1 MKKLIVIISILL
13 VFVKCDYCLAQ
24 FVEADSK
31 HLSIGEA
38 LKGVKSYE
46 YHLYHNGSLVEL
58 PGNLLFIEAYFYR
71 TMESY
76 LERVLP
82 DALNGRDYAYPST
95 TQLEVYAY
103 VNSSTYLAR
112 NGCYHWLAN
121 NVRFEFKFGFTDDYV
136 YKFYLPGMDLIG
148 NSFDNTLYNNMT
160 KNIYGYVCNY
170 DYKFVLKLARYNT
183 EWTEYSLKQYYDQY
197 SDFVEGI
204 YESTKPLNSY
214 KNNKYK
220 LGLVRNGNE
229 KYPYILIYLDG
240 QNLYTDWNM
249 GEIKAWL
256 EPTAT
261 QGVYKATWLSFNKRL
276 QEGYLYLYN
285 GSFKTEINGEEET
298 YLKLYP
304 SQSSVQERR
313 NNAEYKPTYT
323 IASSD
328 IVKKYPD
335 FKELEED
342 NIVIKRVII
351 QDNQTIVEFS
361 NTNKNKNG
369 YFEWMTIDKNTYINV
384 NGKLYYLTKTEG
396 IGIYPEKTYFNALG
410 EQREFALYFPPIP
423 KTSTKMDL
431 IEPGDSNW
439 KFYNIMLK

>member
-1 MKKLIVIISILL
+1 MKWLYITVFLILGTIKFENSQ
-13 VFVKCDYCLAQ
+13 AQ
-24 FVEADSK
+24 FVAADAKPS
-31 HLSIGEA
+31 SIGDA
-38 LKGVKSYE
+38 FKGVKKYD
-46 YHLYHNGSLVEL
+46 YHLYHNGSLVEV

-82 DALNGRDYAYPST
+82 DASTGRDFACPST
-95 TQLEVYAY
+95 THLEVYAY

-112 NGCYHWLAN
+112 NGYHWIAN

-136 YKFYLPGMDLIG
+136 YKFYLPGMDLVG

-160 KNIYGYVCNY
+160 KHIYGYVCNY
-170 DYKFVLKLARYNT
+170 DNRFVLKLAKYNT

-197 SDFVEGI
+197 ADYVEGI
-204 YESTKPLNSY
+204 YESTKPLNNY
-214 KNNKYK
+214 RNNKYK
-220 LGLVRNGNE
+220 LGLIRNGHE

-261 QGVYKATWLSFNKRL
+261 QGVYKATWLSFNKLL

-285 GSFKTEINGEEET
+285 GSFKTVIDGEEDT

-304 SQSSVQERR
+304 DQSSVQARL

-323 IASSD
+323 ITSSD
-328 IVKKYPD
+328 VVKKYPD
-335 FKELEED
+335 FKELEDD
-342 NIVIKRVII
+342 NIVIKKVII

-361 NTNKNKNG
+361 LTNKKKDG
-369 YFEWMTIDKNTYINV
+369 YFQWITIDKNTYISV
-384 NGKLYYLTKTEG
+384 NGKQYYLTKTEG
-396 IGIYPEKTYFNALG
+396 IGINPEKTYFNSLG
-410 EQREFALYFPPIP
+410 EQKEFALYFPPIP
-423 KTSTKMDL
+423 KTTTKMDL
-431 IEPGDSNW
+431 IEPGDSDW